1 MTMLYCTVYCT
12 AYCAAKRLLSK
23 PEYNTLT
30 LYRNPGDA
38 RVRPDCAQLD
48 LQPRARDLRS
58 AQNHEHVICA
68 QLRITSTRS
77 ALSSESYVAAAAA
90 ARPVNSSPS
99 ALARM
104 KVGQG
109 RAGQGRGGLLFPHE
123 FFSKADLHVHVPAR
137 GVPKD
142 GPSAGVAI
150 ACALLS
156 LLLGWAID
164 TAVAMTGEVR

>member
-1 MTMLYCTVYCT
+1 MQ
-12 AYCAAKRLLSK
+12 K
-23 PEYNTLT
+23 
-30 LYRNPGDA
+30 
-38 RVRPDCAQLD
+38 
-48 LQPRARDLRS
+48 S
-58 AQNHEHVICA
+58 AQIALSWICSHEHEICA
-68 QLRITSTRS
+68 QLGIVNGPSR
-77 ALSSESYVAAAAA
+77 ASSVAAAAA

-104 KVGQG
+104 RVGQG

-156 LLLGWAID
+156 LLLGLAID